1 VPDLELKMCGEKW
14 RIVYCLQHTY
24 PKAAKAALSHKMLHF
39 SLSFSAFSDTTVSS
53 VPSTLAAVFSYFG
66 SAYFLVLNA

>member
-1 VPDLELKMCGEKW
+1 MPGLELKMCGEKW

-39 SLSFSAFSDTTVSS
+39 FIVVLSIQRHDSSLQ
-53 VPSTLAAVFSYFG
+53 VPWTAAVFSNFG
-66 SAYFLVLNA
+66 SAYFPAF